1 MPIIRLQGKEEK
13 AQGIYY
19 EFDYADEP
27 LGVGGMGK
35 VYSGRRII
43 QATGAT
49 TNVAIKFMFD
59 DLPQSVIERARREAS
74 IHIQNENLVEMLG
87 FIQIDEKLSSGEI
100 HQRYHVVSELLDG
113 VMLNDLLQGKVTDR
127 HGEVVPFAQNL
138 YMDYMNDPS
147 HFAVFIIRNLLSGIM
162 ALHDKG
168 YIHRDIDPTNV
179 MITREGKIKL
189 IDFGIAKQLS
199 TLSTQDKSLTT
210 TGQFMGK
217 AVYASPELV
226 LGDVNYQNRTT
237 DIYAIGIMFFQ
248 LIVGHP
254 PFEGATHEVLEMQLH
269 KKVPLQLIKQKQF
282 REVIAKATAKKQ
294 SERYQTA
301 AEFRVAVEQL
311 EGAALSDHTSGISFD
326 KKKMQYSLAAFVLI
340 LVGMGLYF
348 LIPTLGEKNYESNEG
363 YTNVQEVVPAV
374 EVVEPTPYEEAI
386 ALLMD
391 SMSSREGFVKLK
403 DIVEKHPS
411 SESAYLLGRLYYSGE
426 ENNDSVKIMQKYL
439 SEILVS
445 DNAKSHDMNELSVSL
460 DSLNYKS
467 LYELGCDYYS
477 GEMRTGG
484 AISRNVDKAVVYFRR
499 GLQLA
504 EQTGDADFQEKFSKR
519 LKQLG
524 Q

>member
-1 MPIIRLQGKEEK
+1 MPIIRLQGREEK

-87 FIQIDEKLSSGEI
+87 FIQIDEKLASGEI

-127 HGEVVPFAQNL
+127 HGEIVPFAQSL

-147 HFAVFIIRNLLSGIM
+147 HFAVLIIRNILSGIM

-282 REVIAKATAKKQ
+282 REVISKATAKK
-294 SERYQTA
+294 SR
-301 AEFRVAVEQL
+301 QL
-311 EGAALSDHTSGISFD
+311 H
-326 KKKMQYSLAAFVLI
+326 
-340 LVGMGLYF
+340 
-348 LIPTLGEKNYESNEG
+348 
-363 YTNVQEVVPAV
+363 
-374 EVVEPTPYEEAI
+374 
-386 ALLMD
+386 
-391 SMSSREGFVKLK
+391 
-403 DIVEKHPS
+403 H
-411 SESAYLLGRLYYSGE
+411 
-426 ENNDSVKIMQKYL
+426 
-439 SEILVS
+439 
-445 DNAKSHDMNELSVSL
+445 
-460 DSLNYKS
+460 
-467 LYELGCDYYS
+467 
-477 GEMRTGG
+477 
-484 AISRNVDKAVVYFRR
+484 
-499 GLQLA
+499 LQLP
-504 EQTGDADFQEKFSKR
+504 
-519 LKQLG
+519 
-524 Q
+524 

>member
-1 MPIIRLQGKEEK
+1 MPIIRLQGREEK

-87 FIQIDEKLSSGEI
+87 FIQIDEKLASGEI

-127 HGEVVPFAQNL
+127 HGEIVPFAQSL

-147 HFAVFIIRNLLSGIM
+147 HFAVLIIRNILSGIM

-282 REVIAKATAKKQ
+282 REVISKATAKKQ

-311 EGAALSDHTSGISFD
+311 EGLALQDAAPRLFLNRKNMLYPTVAI
-326 KKKMQYSLAAFVLI
+326 VLI
-340 LVGMGLYF
+340 LFAVGIYWG
-348 LIPTLGEKNYESNEG
+348 TQSGEKEIE
-363 YTNVQEVVPAV
+363 TN
-374 EVVEPTPYEEAI
+374 EEANVFTLMDSI
-386 ALLMD
+386 SEVISPYQETVALLMD
-391 SMSSREGFVKLK
+391 SLSSKEGFTQLK
-403 DIVEKHPS
+403 ELVDRNPS
-411 SESAYLLGRLYYSGE
+411 SEAAYLLGRLYYSGE

-484 AISRNVDKAVVYFRR
+484 VTSRNVDKAILYFQR
-499 GLQLA
+499 GMQLA
-504 EQTGDADFQEKFSKR
+504 EQSGDADFQEKFGKR

>member
-19 EFDYADEP
+19 EFDYTDEP

-43 QATGAT
+43 QATGAA

-87 FIQIDEKLSSGEI
+87 FIQIDEELSSGEI

-147 HFAVFIIRNLLSGIM
+147 HFAVFIIRNIVSGIM

-199 TLSTQDKSLTT
+199 TLNTQDKSLTT

-217 AVYASPELV
+217 AMYASPELV

-269 KKVPLQLIKQKQF
+269 KRIPLQLIKQKQF

-311 EGAALSDHTSGISFD
+311 EGMSLPDHTFGLFFD
-326 KKKMQYSLAAFVLI
+326 KRKMRYPLAAIILVLI
-340 LVGMGLYF
+340 GVGLYY
-348 LIPTLGEKNYESNEG
+348 LIPSSGGKTDKTDEEYA
-363 YTNVQEVVPAV
+363 TVQEVPPTM
-374 EVVEPTPYEEAI
+374 EVVQSTPYEEAV

-391 SMSSREGFVKLK
+391 SISSREGFVKLK
-403 DIVEKHPS
+403 DIVEKYPS
-411 SESAYLLGRLYYSGE
+411 SESAYLLGRLYYSGD

-439 SEILVS
+439 SGILVS
-445 DNAKSHDMNELSVSL
+445 DNARSHDMNELSVSL
-460 DSLNYKS
+460 DSLNYRS

-484 AISRNVDKAVVYFRR
+484 ATSRNVEKAVGYFQR
-499 GLQLA
+499 GMELA
-504 EQTGDADFQEKFSKR
+504 EQSGNAEFQEKFGKR